1 MCRFTG
7 SWTPRTTC
15 SRYADCP
22 RGPRGTRF
30 SYRNSGYVLLAL
42 IVERVSGRGFH
53 ELVIDRVLDPA
64 RMTQTAFFGSDALP
78 GDAAIG

>member
-1 MCRFTG
+1 M
-7 SWTPRTTC
+7 
-15 SRYADCP
+15 
-22 RGPRGTRF
+22 
-30 SYRNSGYVLLAL
+30 LLAL